1 MSLLKAYGTYLLG
14 IAVIV
19 MAACIWG
26 QYSRIQSL
34 NSALELSNGIIRQLQ
49 QSQEL
54 SEAASQKY
62 QERKEAL
69 ANEHARQQKIINDA
83 LDSNKDWAGEFL
95 PASVLR
101 LLGAETTDTGS
112 VPATDGAAQ

>member
-1 MSLLKAYGTYLLG
+1 MSLLKSYGVYVLG

-19 MAACIWG
+19 LAVCIWG
-26 QYSRIQSL
+26 QRQHIERL
-34 NSALELSNGIIRQLQ
+34 TFALDTANALVRQLQ

-69 ANEHARQQKIINDA
+69 KNETERQKKIVNDA
-83 LDSNKDWAGEFL
+83 LESNKDWADEFL

-101 LLGAETTDTGS
+101 LLGNETADPDTL
-112 VPATDGAAQ
+112 PATDGAAQ

>member
-1 MSLLKAYGTYLLG
+1 MSLLKSYGTYLLG

-19 MAACIWG
+19 LAVCIWG
-26 QYSRIQSL
+26 QRQHIARLTY
-34 NSALELSNGIIRQLQ
+34 ALDAANALVRQMQ

-69 ANEHARQQKIINDA
+69 KNETERQKKIVNDA
-83 LDSNKDWAGEFL
+83 LESDKDWASEFL
-95 PASVLR
+95 PDSVLR
-101 LLGAETTDTGS
+101 LLGNEPAGADP